1 MKKSIAL
8 AALLLVIGTSV
19 FAAAPAKPTG
29 SSQDQIA
36 FVPLKSDDGFGVQ
49 IEKETAGKSFVI
61 IYDNN
66 GDVIFKDLLSKG
78 ASGTRGYIISSLEYG
93 DYTVEVVSNKQTV
106 KKQLHVY
113 NDGTA
118 KSFFFMQ

>member
-19 FAAAPAKPTG
+19 FAAASAKSTG
-29 SSQDQIA
+29 SQDEIS
-36 FVPLKSDDGFGVQ
+36 FVPLKSDNGFGIQ
-49 IEKETAGKSFVI
+49 IEKETAGKSIVI
-61 IYDNN
+61 VYDNN

-106 KKQLHVY
+106 KKQMHVY
-113 NDGTA
+113 DDGTA
-118 KSFFFMQ
+118 KSFFFYQD